1 METIIKFGSVEY
13 KAKANA
19 FTAMIY
25 KNAFETDILQDTWE
39 ALGGLQN
46 LLDLQGKTEKEMVK
60 GLIKEI
66 DTVKVYQLVWAFIKT
81 ADKQTLPFEHFLE
94 ANDYVSLVDLIHDEN
109 FIKLLTG
116 NVQRKK

>member
-25 KNAFETDILQDTWE
+25 KNAFDTDILQDTWE

-46 LLDLQGKTEKEMVK
+46 LLDLQGKTEKEIIK
-60 GLIKEI
+60 GLVEEI

-81 ADKQTLPFEHFLE
+81 ADKQTLPFQHFLE
-94 ANDYVSLVDLIHDEN
+94 ANDYVPITTLIQDEN
-109 FIKLLTG
+109 FIELLAG